1 MCMTKSLCCTE
12 EINTNNIVNQL
23 YCDKKKEGNSW
34 QETTLPVLQGN
45 CK

>member
-1 MCMTKSLCCTE
+1 MCMTKSLFCTA
-12 EINTNNIVNQL
+12 EINTNIVNQL
-23 YCDKKKEGNSW
+23 YFDKKKEGNSW